1 VASGRTPRK
10 FPYRTGTTLRPR
22 RVVKVREEAPRGVRA
37 IEAPKPWIRIT
48 PQQARIA
55 LGLAATTMLVSA
67 AWYAYHSPWLSVR
80 EVEVSGAMQVSPE
93 RVREAAALDG
103 DSIFSLDLA
112 AAEAR
117 VEQLPKVR
125 DAVVERSRRNG
136 VSITVEERTAWGS
149 WRINGV
155 DVPIDA
161 DGYVL
166 DGTAPP
172 GSPVIEEF
180 DPQRAINAG
189 ERIDPAAVEAAVR
202 ITREAETA
210 FGRRVVA
217 LLYRRNSG
225 LTAVLSGVNVNGK
238 GVWAVFGD
246 SRDYEYKVASLY
258 VLLQQAESEG
268 LALTTVDL
276 RFGDRLSF
284 N

>member
-10 FPYRTGTTLRPR
+10 FPYRTGITLRPR
-22 RVVKVREEAPRGVRA
+22 RVVKVREQAARGVQAVESPR
-37 IEAPKPWIRIT
+37 PFVRVT
-48 PQQARIA
+48 PHQARMA
-55 LGLAATTMLVSA
+55 LALSGVVMLVAA

-80 EVEVSGAMQVSPE
+80 EVEVSGALEVSPE
-93 RVREAAALDG
+93 RVRQAAALDG

-125 DAVVERSRRNG
+125 DAVVERAGRNG

-149 WRINGV
+149 WRIDGV

-161 DGYVL
+161 EGYVL

-172 GSPVIEEF
+172 GSPVIEEI
-180 DPQRAINAG
+180 DAQRAINAG

-202 ITREAETA
+202 ITEEAETA
-210 FGRRVVA
+210 FGRRVLS

-238 GVWAVFGD
+238 GVWAIFGD